1 MRQMRL
7 AGQPALGLAGIAL
20 VIPVV
25 VVLGLGWGGPER
37 SLLVL
42 GPMSTF
48 ALPVIAMIGFWWER
62 WPGTMLRPPLTGL
75 VDTVLVAMA
84 GIALTIAGQAVVAH
98 VDLRGVFDAGA
109 GPGHAPT
116 FPSTMP
122 LAGAFFVAMLE
133 LTLVSERWPLNRLN
147 RYAGGLAAL
156 AAAWTVAVLLY
167 EWLVAGPASVPGAE
181 FGAVLV
187 CIGVL
192 QVAFYVVLRG
202 WPFSVIGSRTRRLCG
217 ANLAVVGGGF
227 VVYLMLARVAG
238 LDPAIISAVAGSAV
252 AAGLVVGMLFDGWPA
267 SLLPPARARAAQLI
281 SVAVTSA
288 LLYAGLRVYAHGVGW
303 TRAEPTEW
311 IAYAGLN
318 AIGAGVILHVAIGHR
333 WPFAPPATSD
343 QPALGTDRAS
353 LLPAAT
359 GALTLQGMEITDI
372 QTKGAMN
379 DAIARI
385 VAIGGLVAIALIHML
400 QLPDAFE
407 EAGYLGGL
415 FIAAV
420 AASLTLAAVM
430 TRTSDDRA
438 WLAAGGLAGLILLG
452 YVLSRSVGLPGFT
465 DDVGEWSE
473 VPGLA
478 SMVAESLLGIVAVA
492 VLVPRRMPLRR
503 ASTAPS
509 SAGAAKMRPAAG

>member
-1 MRQMRL
+1 M
-7 AGQPALGLAGIAL
+7 PA
-20 VIPVV
+20 
-25 VVLGLGWGGPER
+25 
-37 SLLVL
+37 
-42 GPMSTF
+42 
-48 ALPVIAMIGFWWER
+48 
-62 WPGTMLRPPLTGL
+62 
-75 VDTVLVAMA
+75 
-84 GIALTIAGQAVVAH
+84 
-98 VDLRGVFDAGA
+98 
-109 GPGHAPT
+109 
-116 FPSTMP
+116 
-122 LAGAFFVAMLE
+122 
-133 LTLVSERWPLNRLN
+133 
-147 RYAGGLAAL
+147 
-156 AAAWTVAVLLY
+156 
-167 EWLVAGPASVPGAE
+167 AE

-192 QVAFYVVLRG
+192 QVTFYVVLRG
-202 WPFSVIGSRTRRLCG
+202 WPFTGSGRARARMG
-217 ANLAVVGGGF
+217 VANLAVIGGGL
-227 VVYLMLARVAG
+227 VVYPLLAAS
-238 LDPAIISAVAGSAV
+238 PASPVTVSAVAGAAV
-252 AAGLVVGMLFDGWPA
+252 AAGLVVGMLFEGWPA
-267 SLLPPARARAAQLI
+267 SLLPRPALARPLSPSRSGCAPLR
-281 SVAVTSA
+281 
-288 LLYAGLRVYAHGVGW
+288 GPRVYAHGVGW
-303 TRAEPTEW
+303 TRAEPAEW

-318 AIGAGVILHVAIGHR
+318 AIGAGVILHVAIGRR
-333 WPFAPPATSD
+333 WPFAAPATSD

-385 VAIGGLVAIALIHML
+385 VAIGGLVAIALIHVL

-478 SMVAESLLGIVAVA
+478 SMVAESLLGIVTVA